1 MSYQQVLKE
10 VCRVANFLRSVG
22 VKKGDSVA
30 IYMPMVCEVRLA
42 CCQQPGTA
50 SQAWSVLSAAASVH
64 GCGTHGLLPALG
76 LADALCRTALPALS
90 GTSVLTVQGQ
100 LLALPMNFA

>member
-1 MSYQQVLKE
+1 MGVDGAMSYQQVLEE

-30 IYMPMVCEVRLA
+30 IYMPMVCDVRLA

-50 SQAWSVLSAAASVH
+50 SQAWSVLSAAAAVH

-76 LADALCRTALPALS
+76 LAGALCRTALPCQLS
-90 GTSVLTVQGQ
+90 AGQ
-100 LLALPMNFA
+100 VS